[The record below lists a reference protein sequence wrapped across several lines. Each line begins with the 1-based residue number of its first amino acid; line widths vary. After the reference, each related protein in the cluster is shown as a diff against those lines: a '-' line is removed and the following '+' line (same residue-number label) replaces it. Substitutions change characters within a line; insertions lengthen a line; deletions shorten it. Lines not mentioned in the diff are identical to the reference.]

1 MKRFAVAIALTVL
14 AVSTAHAQYHAPG
27 GDQPDMTLDAATR
40 RAIVD
45 SLVIQVPRHYV
56 FPDRGKAAAQAIRKR
71 FDRHEYD
78 KITSAQ
84 EFADSLTRHLRAVTH
99 DLHLR
104 VHYRYEP
111 LPVGGDDEPTAAER
125 AADLAQERLLNFG
138 FDKAQRLPGNVGYI
152 ELRSFSDYPEAQPTA
167 LAAMQFLGNCD
178 ALIFDLRRNGGGSP
192 NMIATLLTYL
202 VEPDRHLHFNDFYQ
216 RRPEGDVTEQW
227 WTSPSVPGSRFAG
240 KPVYVLTSP
249 LTGSAAEEFAY
260 DVQTHKLGTLVGAVT
275 AGGANPG
282 GLFRLNEHFA
292 AFIATGRAIN
302 PVTKTNWEGVGVQPD
317 VAVKPEDAV
326 REAHVKA
333 IMALLEK
340 PRNDE
345 HRALLQRALNVAQQT
360 PSDKPEDYV
369 RRGMRAGR

>member
-1 MKRFAVAIALTVL
+1 MKRLALAVAFTLL
-14 AVSTAHAQYHAPG
+14 AVSTARAQYHAPA
-27 GDQPDMTLDAATR
+27 GDQQDMTLDAATR
-40 RAIVD
+40 RAIID
-45 SLVIQVPRHYV
+45 SLVIRC
-56 FPDRGKAAAQAIRKR
+56 RGTTCSPIAQGSGPSDPPAVRPAR
-71 FDRHEYD
+71 VRQ
-78 KITSAQ
+78 ITSAQ
-84 EFADSLTRHLRAVTH
+84 EFADSLTRHLRAVTRPAPARP
-99 DLHLR
+99 LSLR
-104 VHYRYEP
+104 ATS
-111 LPVGGDDEPTAAER
+111 GGRRRR
-125 AADLAQERLLNFG
+125 ADGGGARRRSRPGRLLNFG

-216 RRPEGDVTEQW
+216 RRPEGDVTEPW

-333 IMALLEK
+333 ITALLEK